1 MPGAEQST
9 FALHRVKT
17 RAGGGALRLNAYAP
31 ASVSTP
37 ARERLGRYEILTPL
51 SVGGMAE
58 LYLGYFTGPGGFRKF
73 VALKRILPQFRA
85 QDDFVAMFLDEAR
98 ISAALSHS
106 NIGQVFEL
114 GETGTDFFIAM
125 EFIEGQDLGRINR
138 LARKQGGVLPIGLS
152 AGVVRDACLALHY
165 AHAFKSPS
173 GRPLPVIHRDLSL
186 RNIMLTYS
194 GTTKLIDFGIAKAK
208 GSLSSTSAGM
218 VKGSS
223 GYMSP
228 EQIRGEDLGGESDLF
243 AIGAVLYEL
252 LTGRRVFQADE
263 PTATMYKVLHDAPPP
278 PRTFNPEIPEAL
290 SAVVLRALEK
300 DKGRRYANGRDMA
313 KAIEQATSWF
323 DESERAAWMEA
334 NFGTDIQR
342 TRDMQAL
349 ADEADEQRIAQ
360 VVKELSGSQEVL
372 KPGSASHVGLAAP
385 TSVLSTV
392 MPADMPTRAAQLAP
406 RSGTVLIV
414 DDSRVGR
421 MAVES
426 VLKAEGHRVID
437 AESGPEAL
445 EVLEQ
450 MRPDLIVLDVRMPGM
465 DGFELCE
472 KIRGKTGFRRIPI
485 IFLSAA
491 CSIEERSRGL
501 QVGGDDFL
509 RKPFE
514 PEELAARVKAHLQ
527 RAVML
532 QSSQG

>member
-1 MPGAEQST
+1 
-9 FALHRVKT
+9 
-17 RAGGGALRLNAYAP
+17 
-31 ASVSTP
+31 
-37 ARERLGRYEILTPL
+37 
-51 SVGGMAE
+51 MAE
-58 LYLGYFTGPGGFRKF
+58 LFLAYFSGPGGFRKF

-114 GETGTDFFIAM
+114 GDTGTDFFIAM

-138 LARKQGGVLPIGLS
+138 LARKQGGVLPVGFS

-165 AHAFKSPS
+165 AHAFKSPA

-186 RNIMLTYS
+186 RNIMMTYA

-243 AIGAVLYEL
+243 AMGAVLYEL

-263 PTATMYKVLHDAPPP
+263 PTATMYKVLNDAPPS

-290 SAVVLRALEK
+290 AAVVLRALEK
-300 DKGRRYANGRDMA
+300 DKGRRFPNGREMA
-313 KAIEQATSWF
+313 RAIEQASSWF

-334 NFGTDIQR
+334 NFSADIQR
-342 TRDMQAL
+342 TRDMLAL
-349 ADEADEQRIAQ
+349 AEEVDEQRISD
-360 VVKELSGSQEVL
+360 VVHELSSSREN
-372 KPGSASHVGLAAP
+372 PGSASHIGLAAP
-385 TSVLSTV
+385 TAVLSAV

-437 AESGPEAL
+437 AESGLEAL

-472 KIRGKTGFRRIPI
+472 RIRGKSEHRRIPI
-485 IFLSAA
+485 VFLSAA

-527 RAVML
+527 RAAML
-532 QSSQG
+532 R

>member
-1 MPGAEQST
+1 
-9 FALHRVKT
+9 
-17 RAGGGALRLNAYAP
+17 
-31 ASVSTP
+31 
-37 ARERLGRYEILTPL
+37 
-51 SVGGMAE
+51 MAE
-58 LYLGYFTGPGGFRKF
+58 LFLAYFTGPGGFRKF

-85 QDDFVAMFLDEAR
+85 QDDFIAMFLDEAR

-114 GETGTDFFIAM
+114 GEAGKDFFMAM

-138 LARKQGGVLPIGLS
+138 LARKQAGVLPVGFS

-165 AHAFKSPS
+165 AHHFKSPA

-186 RNIMLTYS
+186 RNIMMTYS

-263 PTATMYKVLHDAPPP
+263 PTATMYKVLNDAPPP
-278 PRTFNPEIPEAL
+278 PRTFNPDIPEAL

-300 DKGRRYANGRDMA
+300 DRARRFQNGREMA
-313 KAIEQATSWF
+313 KAIEHATSWF
-323 DESERAAWMEA
+323 DETERAAWMEG
-334 NFGTDIQR
+334 NFAADIQR
-342 TRDMQAL
+342 TRDMLAL
-349 ADEADEQRIAQ
+349 ADEPDEHRIEEVARQ
-360 VVKELSGSQEVL
+360 LSNDLERQT
-372 KPGSASHVGLAAP
+372 PGSASHVALEAP
-385 TSVLSTV
+385 TAVLPTV
-392 MPADMPTRAAQLAP
+392 MPAELPTRAAQLVP
-406 RSGTVLIV
+406 RNATVLIV

-472 KIRGKTGFRRIPI
+472 KIRSKTDFRRIPI
-485 IFLSAA
+485 LFLSAA
-491 CSIEERSRGL
+491 CSIDERSRGL

-514 PEELAARVKAHLQ
+514 PEELAARVKTHLQ
-527 RAVML
+527 RA
-532 QSSQG
+532 SSLSPAAPRG

>member
-1 MPGAEQST
+1 MSPS
-9 FALHRVKT
+9 
-17 RAGGGALRLNAYAP
+17 
-31 ASVSTP
+31 S
-37 ARERLGRYEILTPL
+37 RERLGRYEILTPL

-58 LYLGYFTGPGGFRKF
+58 LFLAYFTGPGGFRKF

-85 QDDFVAMFLDEAR
+85 QDDFIAMFLDEAR

-114 GETGTDFFIAM
+114 GEAGNDFFIAM

-138 LARKQGGVLPIGLS
+138 LARKQGGLLPIGFS
-152 AGVVRDACLALHY
+152 AGVVRDACLALNY
-165 AHAFKSPS
+165 AHAFKSPA
-173 GRPLPVIHRDLSL
+173 GRALPVIHRDLSL
-186 RNIMLTYS
+186 RNIMMTYS

-263 PTATMYKVLHDAPPP
+263 PTATMYKVLNDTPPS
-278 PRTFNPEIPEAL
+278 PRTFNPEVSESLA
-290 SAVVLRALEK
+290 AVVLRALEK
-300 DKGRRYANGRDMA
+300 DRGRRFANGREMA
-313 KAIEQATSWF
+313 RAIEQATSWF

-334 NFGTDIQR
+334 NFSADIQR
-342 TRDMQAL
+342 TRDMLAL

-360 VVKELSGSQEVL
+360 VVKEISTNHD

-385 TSVLSTV
+385 TAQLSTV
-392 MPADMPTRAAQLAP
+392 MPSELPTRAAQLAP

-472 KIRGKTGFRRIPI
+472 KIRGKGEFRRIPI
-485 IFLSAA
+485 VFLSAA

-527 RAVML
+527 RAAMM
-532 QSSQG
+532 QATPGSA

>member
-1 MPGAEQST
+1 MTTS
-9 FALHRVKT
+9 
-17 RAGGGALRLNAYAP
+17 
-31 ASVSTP
+31 S
-37 ARERLGRYEILTPL
+37 RERLGRYEILTPL

-58 LYLGYFTGPGGFRKF
+58 LFLAFFTGPGGFRKF

-85 QDDFVAMFLDEAR
+85 QDDFIAMFLDEAR

-114 GETGTDFFIAM
+114 GEAGKDFFMAM

-138 LARKQGGVLPIGLS
+138 IARKQGGVLPIGFS

-165 AHAFKSPS
+165 AHHFKSPA

-186 RNIMLTYS
+186 RNIMMTYS

-208 GSLSSTSAGM
+208 GSLNSTAAGL

-243 AIGAVLYEL
+243 ALGAVLYEL

-263 PTATMYKVLHDAPPP
+263 PTATMYKVLNDAPPS
-278 PRTFNPEIPEAL
+278 PRTFNPDIPEAL

-300 DKGRRYANGRDMA
+300 DKARRFPSGREMA
-313 KAIEQATSWF
+313 KAIEQATAWF
-323 DESERAAWMEA
+323 DESERAAWMEG
-334 NFGTDIQR
+334 NFAADIQR
-342 TRDMQAL
+342 TRDMLAL
-349 ADEADEQRIAQ
+349 ADETDEHRIAE
-360 VVKELSGSQEVL
+360 VAKELSVERQ

-385 TSVLSTV
+385 TAVLSTV
-392 MPADMPTRAAQLAP
+392 MPADLPTRAVQLAP
-406 RSGTVLIV
+406 RNATVLIV

-426 VLKAEGHRVID
+426 VLKGEGHRVID

-445 EVLEQ
+445 EVLDQ

-472 KIRGKTGFRRIPI
+472 KIRGKSDFRRIPI
-485 IFLSAA
+485 LFLSAA

-514 PEELAARVKAHLQ
+514 PEELAARVKTHLQ
-527 RAVML
+527 RAISL
-532 QSSQG
+532 SPKGAEG

>member
-1 MPGAEQST
+1 ML
-9 FALHRVKT
+9 AL
-17 RAGGGALRLNAYAP
+17 P
-31 ASVSTP
+31 VSLP
-37 ARERLGRYEILTPL
+37 PREKLGRYEILTPL

-58 LYLGYFTGPGGFRKF
+58 LFLAYFTGPGGFRKY
-73 VALKRILPQFRA
+73 VALKRILKQHRE
-85 QDDFVAMFLDEAR
+85 QEDFIAMFLDEAR
-98 ISAALSHS
+98 ISATLSHA

-114 GETGTDFFIAM
+114 GEANGDFFIAM

-138 LARKQGGVLPIGLS
+138 LARKQGGVLPVGFS
-152 AGVVRDACLALHY
+152 TGVVRDACHALHY
-165 AHAFKSPS
+165 AHAFKSPA

-186 RNIMLTYS
+186 RNVMVSYS

-208 GSLSSTSAGM
+208 GSLSTTAAGM

-243 AIGAVLYEL
+243 AMGAVLYEL
-252 LTGRRVFQADE
+252 LTGRRVFQADDS
-263 PTATMYKVLHDAPPP
+263 TATMYKVLNDTPPS
-278 PRTFNPEIPEAL
+278 PRTFNPDVPEGLAQ
-290 SAVVLRALEK
+290 VVLRALEK
-300 DKGRRYANGRDMA
+300 DKARRFPNGREMA
-313 KAIEQATSWF
+313 RAIEQAAPCF
-323 DESERAAWMEA
+323 DEAERAAWMEA
-334 NFGTDIQR
+334 NFAQDIER
-342 TRDMQAL
+342 TRKMLAL
-349 ADEADEQRIAQ
+349 ADEEDESAIVE
-360 VVKELSGSQEVL
+360 VVSGLSASVD
-372 KPGSASHVGLAAP
+372 KPGSASHVALTAP
-385 TSVLSTV
+385 TAVLSTV
-392 MPADMPTRAAQLAP
+392 MPQELPTRAAQLAP
-406 RSGTVLIV
+406 RSGTVLVV

-472 KIRGKTGFRRIPI
+472 RIRGKSELRRIPI
-485 IFLSAA
+485 VFLSAA
-491 CSIEERSRGL
+491 CSIEERSKGL

-527 RAVML
+527 RAAML
-532 QSSQG
+532 QAHPG